1 MPSPAELGFSMP
13 PEWDP
18 HTATWTS
25 WPFDDELW
33 EGQLEGV
40 RNDVAGLVA
49 TIARFEPVVVN
60 VRDGEV
66 ERDAS
71 RRLEALGAPQGRVT
85 FHRVPLNDAWFR
97 DNGPIFVRDAAG
109 RVALTDWRFNAWG
122 GKYAPWDDDDRAP
135 RAVARYLG
143 MRRFEAPYVMEGGSL
158 EVNGEG
164 VCLTTRSCLLSRERN
179 PGLDEAELEALLFR
193 MLGVRHV
200 VWLEGA
206 LEGDHTDG
214 HIDTLV
220 RFTDDRTI
228 VCALE
233 EDVEDPNHAPTRHN
247 LEAVRGLRAPDGVPY
262 RVVALP
268 LPRRRLELAGRRLPP
283 SYANFYVGNGF
294 VVVPQYEDAND
305 EVALATLGPL
315 FPGREVIGLGS
326 AHLITGGGAFHCV
339 TQQQPAGETVPED
352 APGA

>member
-13 PEWDP
+13 PEWEP
-18 HTATWTS
+18 HAATWTS
-25 WPFDDELW
+25 WPFDDVLW

-40 RNDVAGLVA
+40 RDDMAGLVA
-49 TIARFEPVVVN
+49 TVARYESVVVN
-60 VRDGEV
+60 VRDEEA
-66 ERDAS
+66 ERDAH
-71 RRLEALGAPQGRVT
+71 RRLAALAAPQERIA
-85 FHRVPLNDAWFR
+85 FHRLPLNDAWFR

-135 RAVARYLG
+135 RVVARRLR
-143 MRRFEAPYVMEGGSL
+143 MQRFEIPYVMEGGSL

-164 VCLTTRSCLLSRERN
+164 VCLTTRSCLLARERN
-179 PGLDEAELEALLFR
+179 PELDEHEVETLLR
-193 MLGVRHV
+193 RTLGVRHV

-220 RFTDDRTI
+220 RFADDRTI

-233 EDVEDPNHAPTRHN
+233 EDVEDPNHGPTRHN
-247 LEAVRGLRAPDGVPY
+247 LEALRSLRAHDGTPY

-268 LPRRRLELAGRRLPP
+268 LPRRRMELGGTRLPP
-283 SYANFYVGNGF
+283 SYANFYIGNGF
-294 VVVPQYEDAND
+294 VVVPLYEDEND
-305 EVALATLGPL
+305 EAALTTLRPL
-315 FPGREVIGLGS
+315 FPGRDVIGLGS
-326 AHLITGGGAFHCV
+326 THLITGGGAFHCV
-339 TQQQPAGETVPED
+339 TQQQPAGEPAPED
-352 APGA
+352 APGG